1 MMFILRLAAKLLCFN
16 TNKNSIFTAH
26 VSSRAGKVWL
36 LSLTATLNPMWKT
49 AAVVVQNILIKLFNT
64 EIHTNGPLYSENNYC
79 IYNNPQSDL
88 TTRSIWRPWKGANG
102 QKIHKQKKTLHCAIL
117 IVQYK
122 YSKWSFTKKKKK
134 NTHRNIVR
142 LVHSVFFLLRKCTLS
157 SQWPKKKEM
166 ASSTINKFPY

>member
-1 MMFILRLAAKLLCFN
+1 MFILRLAAKLLCFN

-36 LSLTATLNPMWKT
+36 LSLTATLNPMWTT

-122 YSKWSFTKKKKK
+122 YSKWSFTKKKPHTSK
-134 NTHRNIVR
+134 HRSPRSFSFFFSWENVLYR
-142 LVHSVFFLLRKCTLS
+142 HSD
-157 SQWPKKKEM
+157 PKKKKWR
-166 ASSTINKFPY
+166 AQLSTSFRIST